1 MKYEFL
7 FYWHDRVLQIQL
19 CTYSIYL
26 IQYNI
31 FFRCLTRS
39 DLSRDALDED
49 VMRHVL
55 IMIDAEESIEVDDD
69 TGMVMI
75 GTDAKKRLEQ
85 RLLRRQEMSAFRQSC
100 NEDPSVAVRGG
111 GFWMLLG

>member
-1 MKYEFL
+1 MYIFNL
-7 FYWHDRVLQIQL
+7 FNSIQH
-19 CTYSIYL
+19 
-26 IQYNI
+26 

-100 NEDPSVAVRGG
+100 NEDLSLTLKVG
-111 GFWMLLG
+111 GF